1 MPGWCDLTN
10 SFARANP
17 LIGLTGEEYKDLACA
32 LVSYVALHATVDQ
45 TTYFV
50 DLCRDYTSEIAG
62 KVAVA
67 GRVRRPLVP
76 VLAKRERPGASNT
89 MIRSAFQKSRSH

>member
-1 MPGWCDLTN
+1 MPGWCVLTN

-17 LIGLTGEEYKDLACA
+17 LIGLTGEEYKDFACA
-32 LVSYVALHATVDQ
+32 LVSYVAFHATVDQ
-45 TTYFV
+45 ATYFM
-50 DLCRDYTSEIAG
+50 DLCRDYTGEIAG

-76 VLAKRERPGASNT
+76 VLPKGERAGAPDT
-89 MIRSAFQKSRSH
+89 AMRSAFKKLRSH

>member
-1 MPGWCDLTN
+1 MPGWCVLTN

-17 LIGLTGEEYKDLACA
+17 LIGLTREEYKDLACA

-45 TTYFV
+45 TTYFT
-50 DLCRDYTSEIAG
+50 DLCRHYTGEIAG

-76 VLAKRERPGASNT
+76 VLANRECPGAPS
-89 MIRSAFQKSRSH
+89 MMKSAFKKARSH

>member
-1 MPGWCDLTN
+1 MTN

-17 LIGLTGEEYKDLACA
+17 LIGLTEEEYKDFACA

-45 TTYFV
+45 TTYFM
-50 DLCRDYTSEIAG
+50 DLCRHYTGEIAG

-76 VLAKRERPGASNT
+76 VLAKRERRGAPNT
-89 MIRSAFQKSRSH
+89 MMRSAFKKSRSH